1 MYISTYS
8 LIPLFTL
15 LLPLHII
22 YFLQLLSTNH
32 KCIQPCNFPLPLK
45 LVAQKMVMENSSMR
59 SSRVCAASV
68 AIHVELWSLPLFC
81 Y

>member
-1 MYISTYS
+1 
-8 LIPLFTL
+8 
-15 LLPLHII
+15 
-22 YFLQLLSTNH
+22 
-32 KCIQPCNFPLPLK
+32 
-45 LVAQKMVMENSSMR
+45 VMENSSMR